1 MRMIIRKTLN
11 YLKVSLRRKTFMRLQ
26 FIEAGI
32 VSDKVGTKLMR
43 EKISFL
49 TIHDQILVNN
59 ERDLEIIK
67 RIVKQVFEDEY
78 GVSPKLKRKNFE

>member
-1 MRMIIRKTLN
+1 
-11 YLKVSLRRKTFMRLQ
+11 
-26 FIEAGI
+26 
-32 VSDKVGTKLMR
+32 MR

-67 RIVKQVFEDEY
+67 RIVKQVFEDEC
-78 GVSPKLKRKNFE
+78 GVSPKLKRKDFE

>member
-32 VSDKVGTKLMR
+32 VSDKVGTKLMH

-59 ERDLEIIK
+59 EKDLEIIK
-67 RIVKQVFEDEY
+67 RIVK
-78 GVSPKLKRKNFE
+78 